1 MPEIRGLTEVVIW
14 VHNLEKSLH
23 FYRDVLGL
31 RVMSPP
37 DFRGAVFLQAGQS
50 QAGAPQQIVLVPLPQ
65 GAPAFPGE
73 RTQRPLHHIGIELA
87 PEDFEAESDRRRSL
101 GCEVRF
107 GEHPFLA
114 LKGMYLDDPDGN
126 EVELIASKGEGV

>member
-14 VHNLEKSLH
+14 VHNMEESLH
-23 FYRDVLGL
+23 FYRDLLGL

-37 DFRGAVFLQAGQS
+37 DFRGGVFLQAGQS
-50 QAGAPQQIVLVPLPQ
+50 HVGVPQQIVLVPLPQ
-65 GAPAFPGE
+65 DAPAFPGE

-87 PEDFEAESDRRRSL
+87 PEGFEAESDRLQSL
-101 GCEVRF
+101 GFEVRF

-126 EVELIASKGEGV
+126 EVELIASKSEGV